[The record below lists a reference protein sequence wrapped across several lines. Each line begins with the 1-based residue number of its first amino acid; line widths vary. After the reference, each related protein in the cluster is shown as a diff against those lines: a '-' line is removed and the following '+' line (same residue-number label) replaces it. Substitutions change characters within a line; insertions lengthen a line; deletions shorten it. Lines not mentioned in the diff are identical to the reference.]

1 MFDKKTQIMIIEKY
15 ENANL
20 CNLFLPCYNKQ
31 VTEGNDVIYLIAAI
45 LSSSLVSVVMRLSK
59 TRIKNENSLLAV
71 NYLICAVVAGGYMG
85 LGNALPQG
93 AGNAAAVMGIGTVTG
108 AMYLLGFLLFQW
120 NVGKN
125 GVVLSSTFMKLG
137 VLISIGVSI
146 LIFGEKPGIAQ
157 ALGIVL
163 AVGAIV
169 VINGKGEGAAASRG
183 GLVLLLLLGG
193 MADAMSKFFEEWG
206 DPREESWFLLLTFLV
221 ALLLCLVLVLK
232 KKQRLG
238 KWELIFGLMI
248 GIPNYF
254 SSLLFLKA
262 LESVRAVIAYPVYS
276 VGGILAVTA
285 VGLLLFRER
294 LQKHRWLALAVILTA
309 LVLLNVG

>member
-1 MFDKKTQIMIIEKY
+1 MLYLLSAICCSAMIS
-15 ENANL
+15 
-20 CNLFLPCYNKQ
+20 
-31 VTEGNDVIYLIAAI
+31 VI
-45 LSSSLVSVVMRLSK
+45 MRLSEEK
-59 TRIKNENSLLAV
+59 VKNNVAMLAV
-71 NYLICAVVAGGYMG
+71 NYLMCTLVAACFALGSGTGLPGGGTVLMGCAGGF
-85 LGNALPQG
+85 L
-93 AGNAAAVMGIGTVTG
+93 
-108 AMYLLGFLLFQW
+108 YLASFVLLQH
-120 NVGKN
+120 NVRVN

-294 LQKHRWLALAVILTA
+294 LQKRRWLALAAILTA
-309 LVLLNVG
+309 LVLLNMG